1 MSYSESN
8 RRPASGFIRNL
19 PLYTFAAFTLI
30 GCIFIAVAKLWGAN
44 PFVSMTVP
52 ILLMVGYL
60 CLSLFS
66 GRIRLHGEQTGDN
79 LYYMGFLF
87 TLSSL
92 GVSLYQFTAV
102 ESTDDVIRNFG
113 IAITSTIVGIALRI
127 LYNQTRRDVL
137 DIERATRHELADM
150 TRRVRSE
157 LENASREFADFRR
170 VSNQMIIEGFDE
182 IVRQADTTGVQLKEA
197 FEKLAA
203 EAIKPVE
210 DASAKLGAAIESS
223 LGDVAS
229 RLSTIAQ
236 KVDSSGEAF
245 EKANSGMA
253 SSTTQLGSQV
263 DAVAKKLEAV
273 MVPEAVLKNELGP
286 LVKELGQ
293 IVAEYG
299 AKTEA
304 ASQEQAKRMDL
315 ITAAVARILETSS
328 KSVQAMEKSLE
339 AAAHVQRST
348 DNLARHVQQQNVDI
362 QKFLEKMVAET
373 RALARPSQPAQFESL
388 SSGVQPP
395 GSQNGANGAHPAQ
408 ADVSPLL
415 DEIVSTAASDT
426 SDGRDQPRV
435 ERPNPVN
442 MEISVSDPLSTSRDS
457 EQRRWWQRR

>member
-1 MSYSESN
+1 MTYTESTG
-8 RRPASGFIRNL
+8 RSVSSFVRNL

-30 GCIFIAVAKLWGAN
+30 GCVFIAVAKLSGAN

-52 ILLMVGYL
+52 IMLMIGYL

-92 GVSLYQFTAV
+92 GVSLYQFTAA

-170 VSNQMIIEGFDE
+170 VSNQMISEGFDE
-182 IVRQADTTGVQLKEA
+182 IVKQADTTGVQLKEA
-197 FEKLAA
+197 FERMAA
-203 EAIKPVE
+203 EAIKPIE
-210 DASAKLGAAIESS
+210 SASAKLGTAIDVS
-223 LGDVAS
+223 LGQFTTK
-229 RLSTIAQ
+229 LLEIAQ
-236 KVDSSGEAF
+236 KVGSSGDAF
-245 EKANSGMA
+245 EKANRGMA
-253 SSTTQLGSQV
+253 NSSSELGSRV

-273 MVPEAVLKNELGP
+273 MVPEAILKNELGP
-286 LVKELGQ
+286 LVQELGR

-304 ASQEQAKRMDL
+304 ASQQQAKRMDL
-315 ITAAVARILETSS
+315 MTAAVARILETTN
-328 KSVQAMEKSLE
+328 KSVQVMEKSVE
-339 AAAHVQRST
+339 ASAYVQRST
-348 DNLARHVQQQNVDI
+348 ENLARHVQQQNADM
-362 QKFLEKMVAET
+362 QKFLEKILAE
-373 RALARPSQPAQFESL
+373 ARPAAKPAQFERL
-388 SSGVQPP
+388 SPGVELPGGTNGGNPP
-395 GSQNGANGAHPAQ
+395 YAGRSAPP
-408 ADVSPLL
+408 PLL
-415 DEIVSTAASDT
+415 DEKVSTAAPAGSPEHVQ
-426 SDGRDQPRV
+426 QPADA
-435 ERPNPVN
+435 PSAVN
-442 MEISVSDPLSTSRDS
+442 VEISVTKSEAAAREA

>member
-1 MSYSESN
+1 MSYTES
-8 RRPASGFIRNL
+8 SGRYESSFIRNL
-19 PLYTFAAFTLI
+19 PLYTFAMFTLI
-30 GCIFIAVAKLWGAN
+30 GCLFIAVAKLSGAN

-52 ILLMVGYL
+52 ILLMIGYL

-92 GVSLYQFTAV
+92 GVSLYQFTAAA
-102 ESTDDVIRNFG
+102 SMDDVIRNFG

-170 VSNQMIIEGFDE
+170 VSNQMISEGFDE
-182 IVRQADTTGVQLKEA
+182 IVKQADTTGVQLKEA
-197 FEKLAA
+197 FERMAA

-210 DASAKLGAAIESS
+210 SASAKLGAAIDSS
-223 LGDVAS
+223 LGQITTK
-229 RLSTIAQ
+229 LSEVVH

-253 SSTTQLGSQV
+253 SSTTELGSQV
-263 DAVAKKLEAV
+263 AAISRKLEAV

-286 LVKELGQ
+286 LVTELGK

-299 AKTEA
+299 AKTEE
-304 ASQEQAKRMDL
+304 ASQQQAKRMDL
-315 ITAAVARILETSS
+315 MTAAVAKILETTN
-328 KSVQAMEKSLE
+328 KSVQVMEKSVE
-339 AAAHVQRST
+339 ASAHVQRST
-348 DNLARHVQQQNVDI
+348 DNLARHVQQQNAEM
-362 QKFLEKMVAET
+362 QKFLEKMLAET
-373 RALARPSQPAQFESL
+373 RSAARPMQFERL
-388 SSGVQPP
+388 SDGSGLLD
-395 GSQNGANGAHPAQ
+395 STNGANPAD
-408 ADVSPLL
+408 ASRPAPSPLL
-415 DEIVSTAASDT
+415 DDIVSATASAGSPENVQT
-426 SDGRDQPRV
+426 RV
-435 ERPNPVN
+435 EGAGAENVG
-442 MEISVSDPLSTSRDS
+442 ISVTDA